1 MPDVFPPQRV
11 PRPVRIVFAAFTLA
25 LSSVTLRAAE
35 PAPAQPALAAPP
47 AGLRVYTAGHSFHA
61 WVAPMVRD
69 IAQLAGIKDHT
80 VAGVSSVGGSSVQKV
95 WHAPAGAKAREA
107 LEGGAVDVLTLSPIW
122 LPDEGIEKF
131 VRLGLEKNPKL
142 RVTVQEYWLP
152 NDEYNPVWP
161 LDTKKV
167 VDHNATDLA
176 ALREANARYE
186 RDIEAAVRAL
196 NERLGK
202 NAIVVVP
209 VGAASIALR
218 EKIVAGRAPGLKVQ
232 WRLFTDSWGHPTT
245 PLKVLAAYCHF
256 AVIYGRSPVGLG
268 MPEEFKRNQE
278 YANPQ
283 LNALLQQLAW
293 EAVTKNPLT
302 GIAAGR

>member
-1 MPDVFPPQRV
+1 MMRFARPALLVFV
-11 PRPVRIVFAAFTLA
+11 LA
-25 LSSVTLRAAE
+25 SALGGLTLRAAE
-35 PAPAQPALAAPP
+35 STPSTLAGAP

-69 IAQLAGIKDHT
+69 IAQMAGIKDHA
-80 VAGVSSVGGSSVQKV
+80 VAGVTSVGGSSVQRV
-95 WHAPAGAKAREA
+95 WEAPAGAKTREA
-107 LEGGAVDVLTLSPIW
+107 LEGGQIDVLTLSPIW

-131 VRLGLEKNPKL
+131 VRLGLEKNPAL
-142 RVTVQEYWLP
+142 RVTLQEYWLP
-152 NDEYNPVWP
+152 NDEYKPVWP
-161 LDTKKV
+161 LETKKV

-176 ALREANARYE
+176 TLREANTRYE
-186 RDIEAAVRAL
+186 RDIEELVRAL
-196 NERLGK
+196 NQRLGK
-202 NAIVVVP
+202 TAVVVVP

-218 EKIVAGRAPGLKVQ
+218 ERIVAGKAPGLKVQ

-283 LNALLQQLAW
+283 LNTLLQQLAW
-293 EAVTKNPLT
+293 DAVTQNPMT
-302 GIAAGR
+302 GVGAGR